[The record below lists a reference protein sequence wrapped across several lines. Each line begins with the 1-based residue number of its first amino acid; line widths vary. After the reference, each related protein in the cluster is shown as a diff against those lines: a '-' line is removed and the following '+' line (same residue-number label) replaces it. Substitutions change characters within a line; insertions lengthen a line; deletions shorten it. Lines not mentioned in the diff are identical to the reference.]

1 MSYKSMRGL
10 GLVLLFCYSAM
21 ASAASVS
28 VAGFAF
34 AGDFKSA
41 AERFP
46 YTYKI
51 FKRQQAQGAKAGFSF
66 LVNERMQPIKNKEFD
81 FHPADKLVNL
91 KNSDQALM
99 TVLMLTGETVSTE
112 YFGSYYKTFVNLR
125 GDALIFDYKSQ
136 TIVRSYPVSVV
147 LFDATPEQPSE
158 ERITGFVD
166 DLIRREDA
174 RGLVTQFAR
183 RLEAATLPKDGT
195 KTVQVRK
202 SVVAPEAL
210 ALMPEPL
217 RKNPAAVE
225 AMLSDSFA
233 SILSAKVGISMLPS
247 AIGHAV
253 GGVMS
258 MRLENGDDFKL
269 KLGEGDYLFELKLT
283 NMVKKKFSENN
294 IGTSY
299 VYGAY
304 ANVHFFEPALNT
316 DYLNSDFKN
325 GETAVVPI
333 DQIGTDDFS
342 AYQDA
347 IRGLFLKLADNLL
360 QPSGKWLT
368 SVASAKNIEAQV
380 EASREILRK
389 TK

>member
-1 MSYKSMRGL
+1 
-10 GLVLLFCYSAM
+10 
-21 ASAASVS
+21 
-28 VAGFAF
+28 
-34 AGDFKSA
+34 
-41 AERFP
+41 
-46 YTYKI
+46 
-51 FKRQQAQGAKAGFSF
+51 
-66 LVNERMQPIKNKEFD
+66 
-81 FHPADKLVNL
+81 
-91 KNSDQALM
+91 
-99 TVLMLTGETVSTE
+99 
-112 YFGSYYKTFVNLR
+112 
-125 GDALIFDYKSQ
+125 
-136 TIVRSYPVSVV
+136 
-147 LFDATPEQPSE
+147 
-158 ERITGFVD
+158 
-166 DLIRREDA
+166 
-174 RGLVTQFAR
+174 
-183 RLEAATLPKDGT
+183 
-195 KTVQVRK
+195 
-202 SVVAPEAL
+202 
-210 ALMPEPL
+210 
-217 RKNPAAVE
+217 
-225 AMLSDSFA
+225 
-233 SILSAKVGISMLPS
+233 
-247 AIGHAV
+247 
-253 GGVMS
+253 MS

-299 VYGAY
+299 IYGAY

>member
-299 VYGAY
+299 IYGAY